1 MGGGREVVNLF
12 SAKTDLEAQTIVQMM
27 NTMNSERQSEERRV
41 MAAIDQLLAEEPRL
55 LDRQFLV
62 VKGDGWH
69 RGVIGIVAS
78 RLVERFYRPVLVLS
92 SDGETCQGSGRS
104 IPGFHLVQALD
115 SCQDL
120 LIQYGGHLQAAGCSV
135 LNARWAELADRL
147 DTYTRS
153 VLTPEALVP
162 VLRIDRVLPIA
173 TVSLKLAEEL
183 EQLAPFGLGNPLP
196 VFASNRV
203 DVAAGPWVLK
213 EKHLKVRVGS
223 NGSQVDA
230 IWWKNGAVADS
241 IRTRSQIDLA
251 YTISRETYQGRQS
264 VLLGIRDLRPAP

>member
-1 MGGGREVVNLF
+1 
-12 SAKTDLEAQTIVQMM
+12 
-27 NTMNSERQSEERRV
+27 
-41 MAAIDQLLAEEPRL
+41 MAAIDQLLTEQPGL

-92 SDGETCQGSGRS
+92 SDGDICQGSGRS
-104 IPGFHLVQALD
+104 IPGFHLVRALD

-120 LIQYGGHLQAAGCSV
+120 LIQYGGHLQAAGCSIMD
-135 LNARWAELADRL
+135 ARWTELADRL
-147 DTYTRS
+147 DAYARS
-153 VLTPEALVP
+153 VLSPEALVP
-162 VLRIDRVLPIA
+162 VLRIDRVLPIGA
-173 TVSLKLAEEL
+173 VSLQLAEEL

-196 VFASNRV
+196 VFASNKV

-241 IRTRSQIDLA
+241 IRSRPQIDLA

-264 VLLGIRDLRPAP
+264 VLLGIRDLRPAS